1 MENSYYAFFTTYYV
15 KLQQAYIS
23 EAVAFG
29 SWKIIGY
36 KGPGNNTVG
45 TDGGSTSSTTNFNY
59 KDMAS
64 GFTQETLSL
73 SQANSAKVGFTAANK
88 AKLNDCAPADNWTV
102 TLSNSAGDTD
112 GTFTSATNC
121 TELTPSFAT
130 IGK

>member
-1 MENSYYAFFTTYYV
+1 MEKFSIKVASNYV

-36 KGPGNNTVG
+36 KGPGDNTVG
-45 TDGGSTSSTTNFNY
+45 TNGGNKSVTTNFSYEDATGFSNESLTL
-59 KDMAS
+59 AS
-64 GFTQETLSL
+64 
-73 SQANSAKVGFTAANK
+73 ANSKVGFTAKNN
-88 AKLNDCAPADNWTV
+88 AKLNDCEKDKTWTI

-112 GTFTSATNC
+112 GTFTAATDC
-121 TELTPSFAT
+121 AELTPSFNV